1 MPLQPHSHR
10 KIGLSLATA
19 TAIFAAG
26 TIGLALHVESVLRE
40 PELAR
45 ALLGEGSWRAIV
57 IALGGR
63 ATQRPG
69 SLEVEVPFVPLVVA
83 TGILGILAWLG
94 GAGWISRRLKIPFSE
109 ALDRWGRW
117 GWIWWLLPAIW
128 ELMGIT
134 ADLSGS
140 TSFRVIWQDTLPICH
155 SVLWTGWL
163 TAFFTLILRTRP
175 AQSEISEATRN
186 GRMPRFVWVA
196 MAAYF
201 VCFAAMNWMLYKAL
215 LVPHGDSAMYEE
227 HVWNLLHGK
236 GFRSYL
242 DNGRLFLGE
251 HVQVIHLF
259 VIPLYVLWPSHLLL
273 ELCQSACLA
282 LGAIPV
288 FRMANRHSNSK
299 TAAALL
305 AVAYLLYFP
314 MQYLDIA
321 ITFKTFRP
329 NSFEIPFLLFALD
342 ALERCRYRTMLVWL
356 TMTLL
361 CQEDAATV
369 IAPLG
374 IWIALRQ
381 TGSIRSDLRTDGA
394 PSEISFTDRRRLVAG
409 GLGMA
414 LFGILYVVAVVKIVL
429 PWFRG
434 GADVHF
440 AQYFADLGGTS
451 GAIVK
456 NVLAHPGLL
465 AGKLLSVESL
475 MFAVQLLA
483 PLGFLPLLS
492 PSRLCVAA
500 PLFGVLCLS
509 AITNS
514 PFHHFHAP
522 LVPILFWAAAAG
534 LAVAARAFHA
544 GSIWWRRRQGSQAR
558 DDEARHRIPIEKFI
572 SSGKSIWAEPVS
584 DSSAAPLPHAARRP
598 QPLNPRIVV
607 TVAVWTVLSA
617 FFVGLTAT
625 LTPLGFGFWDPYSRL
640 FWRKLYVP
648 GERARYFPAVLALVP
663 SDSRVAS
670 TDYIHPRFTHYAR
683 SYDYSHYR
691 PDVPEDCEYIVID
704 TRHPYS
710 DIQRPAQVKEFRDH
724 PDEWELLEDHT
735 EGYFIVLKRRN
746 LQTPHSAAAN

>member
-1 MPLQPHSHR
+1 MT
-10 KIGLSLATA
+10 GLPLATA
-19 TAIFAAG
+19 ATIVAAG

-45 ALLGEGSWRAIV
+45 SFLGEGLRRAMSG
-57 IALGGR
+57 ALGVK
-63 ATQRPG
+63 APPRPD
-69 SLEVEVPFVPLVVA
+69 SSAVEVSFVRLLVA
-83 TGILGILAWLG
+83 TTGLSILAWLAG
-94 GAGWISRRLKIPFSE
+94 SGWIARRLRRPFRE
-109 ALDRWGRW
+109 ALGEWGRW
-117 GWIWWLLPAIW
+117 GWLWWLLPALW
-128 ELMGIT
+128 ELAGVA
-134 ADLSGS
+134 ADLFGS
-140 TSFRVIWQDTLPICH
+140 TSLRVLWQDTLPFCH
-155 SVLWTGWL
+155 GALWAGWL
-163 TAFFTLILRTRP
+163 TTFFALVHRTPP
-175 AQSEISEATRN
+175 AHSIISEIVPAARV
-186 GRMPRFVWVA
+186 PRVVWGA

-201 VCFAAMNWMLYKAL
+201 VCFAAMNWMLYQAL
-215 LVPHGDSAMYEE
+215 LIPHGDSAMYEE

-251 HVQVIHLF
+251 HVQVIHLL
-259 VIPLYVLWPSHLLL
+259 VIPLYILWPSHLLL

-282 LGAIPV
+282 LGAVPV
-288 FRMANRHSNSK
+288 FRMARRHSKSDA
-299 TAAALL
+299 AAALL
-305 AVAYLLYFP
+305 AVAYLLYVP
-314 MQYLDIA
+314 MQSLDIA

-342 ALERCRYRTMLVWL
+342 ALERCRYRTVLLWL
-356 TMTLL
+356 ALTLL

-381 TGSIRSDLRTDGA
+381 ARSLGGVLRADGA
-394 PSEISFTDRRRLVAG
+394 PSELSLTERRRLAVF

-414 LFGILYVVAVVKIVL
+414 LFGTLYVVAVVKIIL

-440 AQYFADLGGTS
+440 AQYFADLGETS

-456 NVLAHPGLL
+456 NVLAHPGLV
-465 AGKLLSVESL
+465 ADKLFSVDSL
-475 MFAVQLLA
+475 IFAVQLLA

-492 PSRLCVAA
+492 PGRLCVAA
-500 PLFGVLCLS
+500 PLYGLLCLS

-522 LVPILFWAAAAG
+522 LVAILFWAAAAG
-534 LAVAARAFHA
+534 LAAAARAFEA
-544 GSIWWRRRQGSQAR
+544 ATAWWRRRHPSQAR
-558 DDEARHRIPIEKFI
+558 DDEARHRIPIEKFV
-572 SSGKSIWAEPVS
+572 SSGKSLCAAPMPA
-584 DSSAAPLPHAARRP
+584 SAAAPQAARRR
-598 QPLNPRIVV
+598 QPPLINPRIVA
-607 TVAVWTVLSA
+607 TAAVWTVLSA

-640 FWRKLYVP
+640 YWRKLYRP
-648 GERARYFPAVLALVP
+648 GARSRHFPAVLALIP
-663 SDSRVAS
+663 RDSRVAS

-691 PDVPEDCEYIVID
+691 PDVPDDCEYIVID

-710 DIQRPAQVKEFRDH
+710 DIQRPAQIKEYRDH
-724 PDEWELLEDHT
+724 PEEWELLEDHT
-735 EGYFIVLKRRN
+735 DGYFIVLKRRA
-746 LQTPHSAAAN
+746 P